1 MASYEESVITYVF
14 PEGWAFAQPFLFQ
27 AQRYAR
33 IPAGAL
39 YFAFLSTK
47 KSPAGRQRIF
57 ILHLSTQ
64 RIFLMLKP
72 VYQFP
77 LSLLCASDEVPEA
90 LLSGSCPEVALL
102 RCSSIYC

>member
-1 MASYEESVITYVF
+1 M
-14 PEGWAFAQPFLFQ
+14 PNLFLFQ

-57 ILHLSTQ
+57 ILLLSTHLSTQ

-77 LSLLCASDEVPEA
+77 LSLLCASDEAPEA